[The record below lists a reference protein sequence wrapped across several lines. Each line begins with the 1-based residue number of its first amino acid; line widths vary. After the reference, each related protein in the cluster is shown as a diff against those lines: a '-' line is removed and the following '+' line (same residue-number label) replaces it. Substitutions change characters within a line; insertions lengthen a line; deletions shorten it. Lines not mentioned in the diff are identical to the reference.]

1 MITKIKKHI
10 YHLTLASCFL
20 FAPIIQGAQGAFD
33 DEKSPDTSDHYTIS
47 NALVLLV
54 GIDKYSDCTLD
65 DLENVGKDME
75 VLHELFATQC
85 DYEVRNTYHDGPSQI
100 GRAVTKEELDN
111 FIFNQYTYLRTNRK
125 LYDALIFAF
134 IGHGGGNYNGND
146 CIFTSDGKKTLFS
159 DIEGQFTRKADDT
172 FLEDFVKKPKIFFKL
187 ACRNQVP
194 DLVKTTDA
202 SKAKKWRNI
211 CSEVIIFHA
220 TSPGYSMPDV
230 SKFVSSF
237 SHLMSQSLGKKQL
250 DLLDIDRKLK
260 QQVYENEVLR
270 SEVGLTKKIF
280 FSPKR
285 PPLDKE
291 TEAAWWQAIKTNQ
304 LDEVKEILTNYKVDL
319 NKPDKDG
326 WTPLLIAAAK
336 NSKDVVELL
345 IKGGAEL
352 NKAKENGYTPI
363 YIAAQNNSKD
373 VAELLIKG
381 GAELNKARDTGA
393 TPLYIAAF

>member
-111 FIFNQYTYLRTNRK
+111 FIFNQYIYLRTNRK

-134 IGHGGGNYNGND
+134 AGHGGGNYNGND

-202 SKAKKWRNI
+202 SKAKKWRNV

-260 QQVYENEVLR
+260 QQVYENEAPR

-304 LDEVKEILTNYKVDL
+304 VDKVKEILTNYKVDL
-319 NKPDKDG
+319 NKADKNG
-326 WTPLLIAAAK
+326 CTPLLIAA
-336 NSKDVVELL
+336 
-345 IKGGAEL
+345 G
-352 NKAKENGYTPI
+352 
-363 YIAAQNNSKD
+363 NNSKD

-381 GAELNKARDTGA
+381 GAELNKADNYGW
-393 TPLYIAAF
+393 TPLDIAKEKKHQAMINYLSSL